1 MDAVALWAD
10 NLRAKNML
18 FALDSCLSGLA
29 GVLDRGAEECSKF
42 PPTLTAEGKTAFI
55 RSFPRGTG
63 RHLLTAGTQAQRS
76 VEADDWQGSL
86 YFIHQRH
93 RLVRAQAIHPWHAVA
108 LSTPTSGMVRRWAT

>member
-18 FALDSCLSGLA
+18 FALDSCFSGLA

-42 PPTLTAEGKTAFI
+42 PPTLTADGKTAFI
-55 RSFPRGTG
+55 RSLQRGTG
-63 RHLLTAGTQAQRS
+63 RHLLTAGTGEQRS

-86 YFIHQRH
+86 YTASSTNATGWCERRRFIRGT
-93 RLVRAQAIHPWHAVA
+93 RWH
-108 LSTPTSGMVRRWAT
+108 